1 MASSRI
7 EGLQVS
13 VGRLLE
19 CEALDELGVPH
30 RLDSAEAAVMANI
43 SLMRDAV
50 ASVSRM
56 PRITVDAL
64 CDINRLLLQG
74 SAVAERAGRLRTE
87 QNWIGGNNVNPI
99 GAAYVPPR
107 PECVPPLMDDLVSFC
122 NSSPL
127 PTLARAALAHA
138 QLETIHPFV
147 DGNGRTG
154 RALIHIV
161 LRRGGLSVWVTP
173 PISLVLA
180 TDKAR
185 YINNLA
191 AFRTEGGAGGCDAAA
206 EAANDWIEYF
216 ANACILACERA
227 EGFERRLASI
237 QDAWRQRRAF
247 RKGSSASLLIGK
259 LLGNPVVS
267 VASAARLTGRS
278 QEAAR
283 LAIRSLEETGILVQN
298 AKNRKSGIYVA
309 REVVDAFTEYE
320 RALATPGGD
329 TAAAQPARP
338 VPPRVPRERR

>member
-13 VGRLLE
+13 AGRLLE

-107 PECVPPLMDDLVSFC
+107 PEHVPSLMDDLVSFC

-161 LRRGGLSVWVTP
+161 LRRGGLSV
-173 PISLVLA
+173 
-180 TDKAR
+180 
-185 YINNLA
+185 
-191 AFRTEGGAGGCDAAA
+191 
-206 EAANDWIEYF
+206 
-216 ANACILACERA
+216 
-227 EGFERRLASI
+227 
-237 QDAWRQRRAF
+237 
-247 RKGSSASLLIGK
+247 
-259 LLGNPVVS
+259 
-267 VASAARLTGRS
+267 
-278 QEAAR
+278 
-283 LAIRSLEETGILVQN
+283 
-298 AKNRKSGIYVA
+298 
-309 REVVDAFTEYE
+309 
-320 RALATPGGD
+320 
-329 TAAAQPARP
+329 
-338 VPPRVPRERR
+338 